1 MNINRTIVLLDIDQI
16 VYIETLGR
24 GCVIHTT
31 RKDYVENA
39 LLGEYEKKLAGSG
52 FCRIHKSFLV
62 NLSYISE
69 ILPWAN
75 NGFALK
81 CRAMSKIYCP

>member
-1 MNINRTIVLLDIDQI
+1 MERVIW
-16 VYIETLGR
+16 

-81 CRAMSKIYCP
+81 MQGYEQNILPVSREKIKTLRQLWNF